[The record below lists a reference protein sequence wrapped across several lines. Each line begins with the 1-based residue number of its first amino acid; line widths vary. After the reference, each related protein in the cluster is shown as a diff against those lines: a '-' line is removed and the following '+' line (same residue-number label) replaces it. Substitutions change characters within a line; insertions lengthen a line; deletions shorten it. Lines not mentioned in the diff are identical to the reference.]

1 MNLLRNES
9 LIFQL
14 GEQAYEVTC
23 LLSKFNLSTKWTV
36 FDTRTVRGID
46 VSPYWLQ
53 RITSSSGIFFHFYLE
68 KYRKIG
74 KEPSISNLTWNTFWS
89 ILISTCIY
97 YLYQSFESKIT
108 QHNRTSIDRA
118 RSIYFYDKVQ
128 HNKAHLTRK

>member
-23 LLSKFNLSTKWTV
+23 FLSKFNLSTKWTV

-74 KEPSISNLTWNTFWS
+74 KEPSISNLTWNTFWP

-97 YLYQSFESKIT
+97 HLYQSFESKIT
-108 QHNRTSIDRA
+108 QDRMTSIVRA

-128 HNKAHLTRK
+128 HN